1 MAIKIGELAMSWVKF
16 IEGDTTA
23 FEQIYNEFVDDLY
36 TYGTH
41 YHTDH
46 ATVIDCIHDLFGD
59 LFGNPKIAKEVN
71 VKYYLFA
78 SLRRRLHRDKTA
90 QDKLSNMQL
99 QEALS
104 WSEENNLELEEL
116 KEAQIVLL
124 REKFEKLPNRQR
136 EVLFLKYYM
145 GFKYEDI
152 AEMMSIN
159 IETCRTLSF
168 RGLKQLR
175 LELNSPEAL
184 SVIFLLFFHNS

>member
-1 MAIKIGELAMSWVKF
+1 MSWVKF

-59 LFGNPKIAKEVN
+59 LFGNPKIAKQVN

-78 SLRRRLHRDKTA
+78 SLRRRLLRNKSA
-90 QDKLSNMQL
+90 QDKLSQVQL
-99 QEALS
+99 QEILNWAEDSDLEQ
-104 WSEENNLELEEL
+104 EEF
-116 KEAQIVLL
+116 KEAQISLL
-124 REKFEKLPNRQR
+124 REKFEQLPGRQK
-136 EVLFLKYYM
+136 EVLFLRYYM
-145 GFKYEDI
+145 DFGYEDI
-152 AEMMSIN
+152 SDMMGVN
-159 IETCRTLSF
+159 VETCRTLSF

-175 LELNSPEAL
+175 LELSSPEAL
-184 SVIFLLFFHNS
+184 SVIFFVFFNNS